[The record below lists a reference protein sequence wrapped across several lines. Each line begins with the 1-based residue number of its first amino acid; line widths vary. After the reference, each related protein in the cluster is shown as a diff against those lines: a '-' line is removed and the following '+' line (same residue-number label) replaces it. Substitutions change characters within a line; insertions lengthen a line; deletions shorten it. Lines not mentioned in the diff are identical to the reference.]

1 MQRQHID
8 IIYICLDISDLFCYS
23 SCKSIFLEETMSF
36 KKIDTNLSFAD
47 IALFNS
53 LNRNRAIERMQQ
65 INAAVDWS
73 RIDRILI
80 RNYPVGKSSEG
91 NDAYPPLLL
100 LKCLLLQQWFR
111 IDSDPEL
118 ETQINDRISFK
129 KFLGIPFD
137 QPSPDHS
144 TFSRFRSRFS
154 QDAMRAVNNE
164 LLSQFASK
172 GLTINEG
179 VAIDARLVQSA
190 SHPRRKEKLEEEKKI
205 REAPK
210 GNLDKTGKP
219 LKFSRDLES
228 DWTVKNNIP
237 HYGLKEHASVDA
249 CYGFI
254 LATEITP
261 ASFHDSPYL
270 PLCVASSCHTKNPIK
285 KAYADK
291 GYFGKDNRDFLNMN
305 NIEDGIMR
313 KATRGTELTRYEKE
327 RNKTISKIRYIVEQY
342 FGISHLHYRAHRA
355 RFTKMIKNAMD
366 GKLRQLAFNLFKGAK
381 VLQTV

>member
-1 MQRQHID
+1 
-8 IIYICLDISDLFCYS
+8 
-23 SCKSIFLEETMSF
+23 MSF
-36 KKIDTNLSFAD
+36 QKMDTNFSFAD

-65 INAAVDWS
+65 INAAVNWTS
-73 RIDRILI
+73 IDRILI
-80 RNYPVGKSSEG
+80 RNYPVGKSHEG
-91 NDAYPPLLL
+91 NEAYPPLLL
-100 LKCLLLQQWFR
+100 LKCFLLQKWFR

-129 KFLGIPFD
+129 KFLGMPFD
-137 QPSPDHS
+137 QPSPDHC

-154 QDAMRAVNNE
+154 PDAMRAVNNE
-164 LLSQFASK
+164 LLSQFAAK

-179 VAIDARLVQSA
+179 VAGDARLVQSA
-190 SHPRRKEKLEEEKKI
+190 SHPRSKETLNEEKKI
-205 REAPK
+205 RETPEGK
-210 GNLDKTGKP
+210 LDKTGNP

-237 HYGLKEHASVDA
+237 HYGLKEHASVDTL
-249 CYGFI
+249 YGFV

-285 KAYADK
+285 KVFADK
-291 GYFGKDNRDFLNMN
+291 GYFGKDNREFLHLN

-313 KATRGTELTRYEKE
+313 KATRGAALTQYEKE
-327 RNKTISKIRYIVEQY
+327 RNKVISKVRYIVEQY
-342 FGISHLHYRAHRA
+342 FGISHLHQRAYRA
-355 RFTKMIKNAMD
+355 RFTIMIRNAID
-366 GKLRQLAFNLFKGAK
+366 SKLRQLAFNLFRGAK
-381 VLQTV
+381 VLRTA

>member
-1 MQRQHID
+1 
-8 IIYICLDISDLFCYS
+8 
-23 SCKSIFLEETMSF
+23 MSF

-53 LNRNRAIERMQQ
+53 IERNRAIVRMQQ
-65 INAAVDWS
+65 INAVVDWT

-91 NDAYPPLLL
+91 NEAYPPLLL

-137 QPSPDHS
+137 QPSPDHC

-154 QDAMRAVNNE
+154 PEAMRAVNNE

-179 VAIDARLVQSA
+179 IAVDARLVQSA
-190 SHPRRKEKLEEEKKI
+190 SHPRSKEKLEEERKN
-205 REAPK
+205 RETPEGK
-210 GNLDKTGKP
+210 LDKAGNS

-228 DWTVKNNIP
+228 DWTVKNDTP
-237 HYGLKEHASVDA
+237 HYGLKEHASVDTQ
-249 CYGFI
+249 YGFV

-291 GYFGKDNRDFLNMN
+291 GYFGKDNRDFLHMN
-305 NIEDGIMR
+305 HIEDGIMR
-313 KATRGTELTRYEKE
+313 KATRGTELTQYEKE
-327 RNKTISKIRYIVEQY
+327 RNKAISKIRYIVEQY
-342 FGISHLHYRAHRA
+342 FGISHLHHHAHRA
-355 RFTKMIKNAMD
+355 RFTKMIRNAID
-366 GKLRQLAFNLFKGAK
+366 GKLRQLAFNLFRGTK
-381 VLQTV
+381 VLRTA